1 MASPWFAPNDAADL
15 ESTLRITYEIT
26 GSRGKVMWEPK
37 VHTATTK
44 FRPNT
49 MRPQSPSIIAV
60 QGARGSLGRKG
71 VLGSDPT
78 AGVGRG
84 GGHHAVQELRALR
97 APGASVNWLEVWKTD
112 KEAKARRLRRGGEL
126 RARPHPRSNDGHR
139 GAGPHAAKFLREGAV
154 TQGRYAA
161 GSVEQL
167 PFSLL
172 SHRGS

>member
-1 MASPWFAPNDAADL
+1 VASPWFAPNDAADL

-44 FRPNT
+44 AVPAEHGA
-49 MRPQSPSIIAV
+49 SAVAIIAV

-97 APGASVNWLEVWKTD
+97 APGASVNWLEVWKD
-112 KEAKARRLRRGGEL
+112 R
-126 RARPHPRSNDGHR
+126 
-139 GAGPHAAKFLREGAV
+139 
-154 TQGRYAA
+154 
-161 GSVEQL
+161 
-167 PFSLL
+167 
-172 SHRGS
+172 

>member
-1 MASPWFAPNDAADL
+1 MG
-15 ESTLRITYEIT
+15 T
-26 GSRGKVMWEPK
+26 K
-37 VHTATTK
+37 VHSQVPAEHAEHAEHGA
-44 FRPNT
+44 
-49 MRPQSPSIIAV
+49 SAVAIIAV